1 MAEAKIRDLGAAT
14 ALAQTD
20 IIEVTQD
27 PSGTPASRKATIAQ
41 LKTAVDNRPSWV
53 DLLRATS
60 GSPGVSAGDFTLGV
74 QFCAI
79 RAGQTCVGVRFY
91 WGGAVARTIKV
102 GLYKNGTG
110 LMASSTV
117 AVSGAGIYSASFAA
131 VAIDGTS
138 DWYASIYETSG
149 AEYTVHVT
157 ISARVPARPTLLA
170 YVLIQGGGYAGG
182 DAEPSSGTRPATDSF
197 LVEPIVEG

>member
-1 MAEAKIRDLGAAT
+1 MDQKIRDLPAAST
-14 ALAQTD
+14 LALTD
-20 IIEVTQD
+20 LIEVTTD
-27 PSGTPASRKATIAQ
+27 PSGSPASKKATLEQ
-41 LKTAVDNRPSWV
+41 LQSALRKSVSWV

-60 GSPGVSAGDFTLGV
+60 GSPGVLAGDFTLGV
-74 QFCAI
+74 QFCAL

-91 WGGAVARTIKV
+91 WGGATARTIKV
-102 GLYKNGTG
+102 ALYKGGTG

-117 AVSGAGIYSASFAA
+117 AVAGAGVYSATFAGI
-131 VAIDGTS
+131 AIDGTS
-138 DWYASIYETSG
+138 DWYASVYEQSG
-149 AEYTVHVT
+149 TEYTAHVA

>member
-1 MAEAKIRDLGAAT
+1 MDQKIRDLPPAFSL
-14 ALAQTD
+14 ALTD
-20 IIEVTQD
+20 ILEVTTD
-27 PSGTPASRKATIAQ
+27 PSGSPASQKATLAQ
-41 LKTAVDNRPSWV
+41 VKAVVDNHASWV

-60 GSPGVSAGDFTLGV
+60 GSPGVLAGDFTLGV

-79 RAGQTCVGVRFY
+79 RAGQTCVGVRFW
-91 WGGAVARTIKV
+91 WGGATARTIKV
-102 GLYKNGTG
+102 GLYKGGTG
-110 LMASSTV
+110 LMASATV
-117 AVSGAGIYSASFAA
+117 AVAGAGVYSATFAG

-149 AEYTVHVT
+149 AQYTVHVT

-182 DAEPSSGTRPATDSF
+182 DAEPSSGTRPPSDSF
-197 LVEPIVEG
+197 LIEPIVEG

>member
-1 MAEAKIRDLGAAT
+1 MAGAKIRDLPAAT

-20 IIEVTQD
+20 LVEITAD
-27 PSGTPASRKATIAQ
+27 PSGTPSSKKATIA
-41 LKTAVDNRPSWV
+41 LIKAAVDNRPSWV
-53 DLLRATS
+53 DLLLATS

-79 RAGQTCVGVRFY
+79 RAGQTCVGVRFW
-91 WGGAVARTIKV
+91 WGGATARTIKV
-102 GLYKNGTG
+102 GLYKVGTG

-117 AVSGAGIYSASFAA
+117 DVAGAGIYSATFAG

-157 ISARVPARPTLLA
+157 ISARVPARPVMLNYL
-170 YVLIQGGGYAGG
+170 LIQCGSYAGG

>member
-1 MAEAKIRDLGAAT
+1 MAEAKIRDLGAAS

-41 LKTAVDNRPSWV
+41 LKTAVDNRASWV

-60 GSPGVSAGDFTLGV
+60 VSPAVSAGNFTLGV

-79 RAGQTCVGVRFY
+79 RAGQTCTGVRFY
-91 WGGAVARTIKV
+91 WGGATARTIKV

-110 LMASSTV
+110 LMASATV
-117 AVSGAGIYSASFAA
+117 AVAGAGVYSATFAG

-138 DWYASIYETSG
+138 DWYASVYEQSG
-149 AEYTVHVT
+149 TEYTAHVT
-157 ISARVPARPTLLA
+157 ISARVPARPTLLG
-170 YVLIQGGGYAGG
+170 YVLIQGGGYVGG
-182 DAEPSSGTRPATDSF
+182 DAEPSAGTRPATDSF
-197 LVEPIVEG
+197 VIEPIVEG

>member
-1 MAEAKIRDLGAAT
+1 MAEAKIRDLTAAT

-20 IIEVTQD
+20 IVEITAD
-27 PSGTPASRKATIAQ
+27 PSGTPSSKKATIAL
-41 LKTAVDNRPSWV
+41 LKAAVDNRPSWV

-60 GSPGVSAGDFTLGV
+60 GSPGVSAGNYTLGV

-79 RAGQTCVGVRFY
+79 RAGQTCVGVRFW
-91 WGGAVARTIKV
+91 WGGATARTIKV

-110 LMASSTV
+110 LMASATV
-117 AVSGAGIYSASFAA
+117 AVAGAGVYSATFAG

-197 LVEPIVEG
+197 LIEPIVEG